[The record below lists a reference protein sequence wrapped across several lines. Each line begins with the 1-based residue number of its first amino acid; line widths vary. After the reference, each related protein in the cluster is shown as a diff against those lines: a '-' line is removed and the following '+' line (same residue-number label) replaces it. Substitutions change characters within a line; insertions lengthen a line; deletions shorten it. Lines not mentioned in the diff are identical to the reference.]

1 MQTSVTLGSET
12 TDPTMRALARDPH
25 RFRDMRDRHPLLNPF
40 NQQAPAMNSQT
51 SITVSH
57 RRPPGL

>member
-1 MQTSVTLGSET
+1 MKTGLTLGFEALL
-12 TDPTMRALARDPH
+12 PTLRALPRDPH
-25 RFRDMRDRHPLLNPF
+25 RFRDMRDRHSLLDPID
-40 NQQAPAMNSQT
+40 QQTTAMKRET